1 LNAERGLKDFDP
13 IRIAHSDLN
22 GDSLFLPS
30 APKEDVPIREGLC
43 GKEGSARFSSH
54 LEGHVGRHSRQ
65 HALRNLAEPNS
76 CDEFVVLGIE
86 AIDHAFDFLV
96 PEELEADLG
105 LEAGPDFHRR
115 MLFERHGKVKLVQV
129 CDIQDERLRRNILT
143 GIGRNL
149 RDPAR
154 DGRREEDSL
163 VDLKEALALFYV
175 LPFDHVELL
184 DRDLL
189 ARASVVHFVGLNRPE
204 PVHGLHNVPL
214 DGMHD
219 HLVAGDKK
227 NPQSSEEPV
236 FHGSE
241 LSLSGAFIGTRENL
255 LRRPTQPATLPR
267 MNTYASLSFA
277 LFASIALKAQAAD
290 SDTQAQIERSKAEI
304 VSLAQSFSG
313 QGDPDFSRQEALEPL
328 IEELLALSP
337 QPPVKERLEYLYGT
351 WKQVW
356 GPYDYRN
363 DDRGVDPELGTDEI
377 YQSVFEGGY
386 YYNVSPLYKNGD
398 RSQVRVGL
406 LRGEYKLDEENPNAL
421 SVRFTRYPGVRGRP
435 DASVNLWDLAPL
447 AEAGELEDQIS
458 IVPTWIVRLFFRGG
472 ALNEIYTDHDLRL
485 LYGSNDRVFKKAALY
500 VMIRAN

>member
-1 LNAERGLKDFDP
+1 
-13 IRIAHSDLN
+13 
-22 GDSLFLPS
+22 
-30 APKEDVPIREGLC
+30 
-43 GKEGSARFSSH
+43 
-54 LEGHVGRHSRQ
+54 
-65 HALRNLAEPNS
+65 
-76 CDEFVVLGIE
+76 
-86 AIDHAFDFLV
+86 
-96 PEELEADLG
+96 
-105 LEAGPDFHRR
+105 
-115 MLFERHGKVKLVQV
+115 
-129 CDIQDERLRRNILT
+129 
-143 GIGRNL
+143 
-149 RDPAR
+149 
-154 DGRREEDSL
+154 
-163 VDLKEALALFYV
+163 
-175 LPFDHVELL
+175 
-184 DRDLL
+184 
-189 ARASVVHFVGLNRPE
+189 
-204 PVHGLHNVPL
+204 
-214 DGMHD
+214 
-219 HLVAGDKK
+219 
-227 NPQSSEEPV
+227 
-236 FHGSE
+236 
-241 LSLSGAFIGTRENL
+241 
-255 LRRPTQPATLPR
+255 